1 MSSNNGKYPFHPIGI
16 YSMTKAALDNM
27 VQFLAKELMG
37 DGIRVNAVAPGLIKT
52 EFARDLWEGPIF
64 PESLGE
70 AS

>member
-1 MSSNNGKYPFHPIGI
+1 
-16 YSMTKAALDNM
+16 
-27 VQFLAKELMG
+27 MG